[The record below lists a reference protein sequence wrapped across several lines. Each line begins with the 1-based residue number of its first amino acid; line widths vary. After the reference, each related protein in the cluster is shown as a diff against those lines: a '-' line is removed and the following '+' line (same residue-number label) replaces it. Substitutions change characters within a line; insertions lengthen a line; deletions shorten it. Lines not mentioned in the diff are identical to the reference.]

1 MPKMLSIFGMVIA
14 ALILVLFLLDLAIAF
29 PFSRAALVMDI
40 IFVLCA
46 AVLGWLSWTTFK
58 EQV

>member
-40 IFVLCA
+40 IFVICA
-46 AVLGWLSWTTFK
+46 GALGWLSWTTFK

>member
-29 PFSRAALVMDI
+29 PFSRAAMMMDI
-40 IFVLCA
+40 IFVICA
-46 AVLGWLSWTTFK
+46 AALGWLSWTTFK